1 MKKTVIATSIAAL
14 AATSQLAFSQAML
27 EEVIVTAEKRATSIQ
42 DTPIAVSAFSQ
53 GDLDAQLINDTMNMQ
68 FNVPSLTMTKGN
80 FNGSDVRIRGVG
92 SGAIGSA
99 GDAGVGIHMN
109 GAYLWSSRVFEG
121 QYYDSERVEVLRG
134 PQGTLYGRNTTGGA
148 INVITN
154 KADPTEMSGNIEL
167 TAGNYNATQMRG
179 HFNIPITDNLAVRF
193 AGMQLQRDGF
203 MNNQF
208 TGNDIDDRDMWG
220 GRLSVNWTPTDAT
233 EVNLTVQHFDEDD
246 ARARSQ
252 KSACK
257 KDPSG
262 ILGCLPGYND
272 VYETIHSASGISGT
286 LTAQIGQ
293 ISQGIY
299 GTMAG
304 LTQLAAADPVLAAR
318 ADVQALLGAT
328 DLATL
333 GGYAATA
340 AFPVDDY
347 ALDTNPDGMRQ
358 ANMDYEP
365 TYAAGET
372 IVTLDI
378 KQDLGD
384 MTLSI
389 LGGYSKAFADSTEDY
404 EKSVAS
410 ESWESQIAALAALS
424 GVPALNPDIIAY
436 LQGTGNALLG
446 QAAGAADPAVA
457 AQLQAAG
464 VGYLTVGGGVSA
476 LAPFMTSAATGI
488 AGVGLWAGNPMM
500 NGLSGGIP
508 MLMPNGG
515 YQNFTKNY
523 GADRTKSEAEE
534 FTAEVRLITDFDGDF
549 NFQVGAFYM
558 DVENMNHYIVRS
570 SGLSLIGALLPVNF
584 GFFPAPLGDPND
596 PRSRFN
602 PYMQGYDNDAR
613 SYEVKTWAVFGEAY
627 YQLTDQLKAT
637 VGLRYSDEQKDGVQR
652 TIYVTFL
659 DLPTE
664 ANNGDFYYPTYEDSQ
679 TSWKLNLTY
688 DYSDDIMFY
697 ATASSSFKSGGFNP
711 ISIDSPLV
719 QADPRNA
726 VFDPEFIDAFEVGM
740 KATLLD
746 GAMRL
751 NGTYFF
757 YDYQDLQVS
766 RIVGV
771 TSLNGNTDSEISGL
785 EIELDWA
792 LSEKWILSAQA
803 SFVDTEILD
812 YQVYDTTDP
821 NGLGTTDNL
830 ISINGNNYLRSVNGS
845 ADLAAVTIDD
855 CPAGPV
861 PVTAEG
867 VATVLCPGIPKD
879 QSGNELA
886 NTPGAS
892 INIGLSYLTELGG
905 HPLTLSTNYYW
916 QDDMYSRN
924 ENEKKDVSPSWEVWN
939 ASARYE
945 DSDGKWYADVWVK
958 NILDDDYITGMYSA
972 AQVSS
977 LFTNQFLLD
986 PRTYG
991 LTVGYRF

>member
-1 MKKTVIATSIAAL
+1 
-14 AATSQLAFSQAML
+14 ML

-53 GDLDAQLINDTMNMQ
+53 DDLDAQLINDQMNLQ
-68 FNVPSLTMTKGN
+68 FNVPSLVMTKGN
-80 FNGSDVRIRGVG
+80 FTSADVRIRGVG

-109 GAYLWSSRVFEG
+109 GAYLWSSRMFEG
-121 QYYDSERVEVLRG
+121 QYFDSERVEVLRG

-154 KADPTEMSGNIEL
+154 KADPSAMSGNIEL

-179 HFNIPITDNLAVRF
+179 YINMPITDNLAVRF

-203 MNNQF
+203 ITNQF

-220 GRLSVNWTPTDAT
+220 GRLSVNWTPTDST
-233 EVNLTVQHFDEDD
+233 EVNLTIHHFDEEDS
-246 ARARSQ
+246 RARSQ

-272 VYETIHSASGISGT
+272 VYESPHSASGISGT
-286 LTAQIGQ
+286 LTGQIGQ
-293 ISQGIY
+293 VASGVY
-299 GTMAG
+299 GVYGALAG
-304 LTQLAAADPVLAAR
+304 LQAQGLADAAAQAA
-318 ADVQALLGAT
+318 AAG
-328 DLATL
+328 DLATAQAL
-333 GGYAATA
+333 GDQAAA
-340 AFPVDDY
+340 AMAQMNSLNGMAAQALFPADDY
-347 ALDTNPDGMRQ
+347 AVDGNPDGMRSV
-358 ANMDYEP
+358 NMDYEP
-365 TYAAGET
+365 TYAADET

-384 MTLSI
+384 MTLTI
-389 LGGYSKAFADSTEDY
+389 LGGYSKSFVDSTEDY
-404 EKSVAS
+404 EKAVAS
-410 ESWESQIAALAALS
+410 ETWA
-424 GVPALNPDIIAY
+424 P
-436 LQGTGNALLG
+436 
-446 QAAGAADPAVA
+446 
-457 AQLQAAG
+457 QLQALAG
-464 VGYLTVGGGVSA
+464 LANLTAIDAATSA
-476 LAPFMTSAATGI
+476 LVAQLNPAAAAVLPFMTELYPG
-488 AGVGLWAGNPMM
+488 AGYSLWAGAKGQPGNLAA
-500 NGLSGGIP
+500 GLPSVPDMRNLAGGINT
-508 MLMPNGG
+508 LLPNGG
-515 YQNFTKNY
+515 YERYTKNW
-523 GADRTKSEAEE
+523 GADRSFSQAEE
-534 FTAEVRLITDFDGDF
+534 FTAEVRLISDFDGDF
-549 NFQVGAFYM
+549 NFQLGAFYM
-558 DVENMNHYIVRS
+558 DVENQNGYIVRS
-570 SGLSLIGALLPVNF
+570 SGLALIGEIFPVYIPQ
-584 GFFPAPLGDPND
+584 FPAPLGNPDNPFD
-596 PRSRFN
+596 RLN
-602 PYMQGYDNDAR
+602 PYMQGYHNDAR
-613 SYEVKTWAVFGEAY
+613 SYEVSTWAVFGEAY
-627 YQLTDQLKAT
+627 YQVTDKLKAT
-637 VGLRYSDEQKDGVQR
+637 LGLRYSDEEKDGVQR
-652 TIYVTFL
+652 TLYVTFL
-659 DLPTE
+659 DGPGSPKD
-664 ANNGDFYYPTYEDSQ
+664 AAGDGDFYYPTYEDSQ
-679 TSWKLNLTY
+679 TSWKVNLTY

-697 ATASSSFKSGGFNP
+697 GTASSSFKSGGFNP

-726 VFDPEFIDAFEVGM
+726 VFEPEFIDAFEVGM

-785 EIELDWA
+785 ELELTWA

-803 SFVDTEILD
+803 SFIESEILD

-821 NGLGTTDNL
+821 NAKGTTEGL
-830 ISINGNNYLRSVNGS
+830 VSVLGNNYLVGIAPEDCEAGAITSG
-845 ADLAAVTIDD
+845 AA
-855 CPAGPV
+855 AG
-861 PVTAEG
+861 
-867 VATVLCPGIPKD
+867 LCPGIPKD
-879 QSGNELA
+879 QSGNSLA
-886 NTPGAS
+886 NTPETS

-924 ENEKKDVSPSWEVWN
+924 ENEKKDISPSWEVWN

-958 NILDDDYITGMYSA
+958 NILDDDYITGMYST

>member
-1 MKKTVIATSIAAL
+1 VRKTVIATSIAAL

-53 GDLDAQLINDTMNMQ
+53 GDLDAQLINDTMNLQ
-68 FNVPSLTMTKGN
+68 FNVPSLTMTKSN

-92 SGAIGSA
+92 SGAIGPA

-179 HFNIPITDNLAVRF
+179 YINMPITDNLAVRF

-203 MNNQF
+203 INNQF

-293 ISQGIY
+293 IASGIY
-299 GTMAG
+299 GVNAALAG
-304 LTQLAAADPVLAAR
+304 LQAQALAGAGDAAGAAAAQALAAEYGAYAA
-318 ADVQALLGAT
+318 QAL
-328 DLATL
+328 
-333 GGYAATA
+333 
-340 AFPVDDY
+340 FPVDDY
-347 ALDTNPDGMRQ
+347 AVDTNPDGMRT

-389 LGGYSKAFADSTEDY
+389 LGGYSKAFVDSTEDY

-410 ESWESQIAALAALS
+410 ETWAPQIAALANLANVPAIDAATYTAYGLPAS
-424 GVPALNPDIIAY
+424 IAAFASNAVTGVP
-436 LQGTGNALLG
+436 
-446 QAAGAADPAVA
+446 
-457 AQLQAAG
+457 
-464 VGYLTVGGGVSA
+464 
-476 LAPFMTSAATGI
+476 
-488 AGVGLWAGNPMM
+488 GVGLWAGNPMM
-500 NGLSGGIP
+500 SGLANGIP

-515 YQNFTKNY
+515 YVNQFSNY
-523 GADRTKSEAEE
+523 GADRSKSESEE

-570 SGLSLIGALLPVNF
+570 SGLSLIGAVLPVNF

-602 PYMQGYDNDAR
+602 PYMQGYDNDSR
-613 SYEVKTWAVFGEAY
+613 SYEVSTWAVFGEAY

-711 ISIDSPLV
+711 ISADSPLV

-726 VFDPEFIDAFEVGM
+726 SFEPEFIDAFEVGM

-821 NGLGTTDNL
+821 NGQGTTDNL
-830 ISINGNNYLRSVNGS
+830 ISINGNNYLTNVAPEDCEAGAIVGGA
-845 ADLAAVTIDD
+845 AD
-855 CPAGPV
+855 G
-861 PVTAEG
+861 
-867 VATVLCPGIPKD
+867 LCPGIPKD

-958 NILDDDYITGMYSA
+958 NILDDDYITGMYST

>member
-53 GDLDAQLINDTMNMQ
+53 DDLDAQLINDQMNLQ

-80 FNGSDVRIRGVG
+80 FTSADVRIRGVG

-99 GDAGVGIHMN
+99 GDAGVGVHMN
-109 GAYLWSSRVFEG
+109 GAYLWSSRMFEG
-121 QYYDSERVEVLRG
+121 QYFDSERVEVLRG

-154 KADPTEMSGNIEL
+154 KADPSAMSGNIEL

-179 HFNIPITDNLAVRF
+179 YINMPITDNLAVRF

-203 MNNQF
+203 VNNQF

-220 GRLSVNWTPTDAT
+220 GRLSVNWTPTDST
-233 EVNLTVQHFDEDD
+233 EVNLTIHHFDEEDS
-246 ARARSQ
+246 RARSQ

-286 LTAQIGQ
+286 LTTQIGQ
-293 ISQGIY
+293 IASGIY
-299 GTMAG
+299 GVYAALAAQQAAGLAAAGDAAGAAAAQAQAAAMAG
-304 LTQLAAADPVLAAR
+304 LSA
-318 ADVQALLGAT
+318 QAV
-328 DLATL
+328 
-333 GGYAATA
+333 
-340 AFPVDDY
+340 FPADDY
-347 ALDTNPDGMRQ
+347 AVDTNPDGMRTV
-358 ANMDYEP
+358 NMDYEP
-365 TYAAGET
+365 TYAADET

-389 LGGYSKAFADSTEDY
+389 LGGYSKSFVDSTEDY

-410 ESWESQIAALAALS
+410 ESWAGQIAALANLANI
-424 GVPALNPDIIAY
+424 PALDATLAPT
-436 LQGTGNALLG
+436 LTALG
-446 QAAGAADPAVA
+446 AGALV
-457 AQLQAAG
+457 
-464 VGYLTVGGGVSA
+464 
-476 LAPFMTSAATGI
+476 PFMTNAVTGVP
-488 AGVGLWAGNPMM
+488 GVGLWAGNPMM
-500 NGLSGGIP
+500 AGLSNGIP
-508 MLMPNGG
+508 TLLPNGG
-515 YQNFTKNY
+515 YENFNNNW
-523 GADRTKSEAEE
+523 GADRPFSQTEE

-558 DVENMNHYIVRS
+558 DVENQNGYVVRS
-570 SGLSLIGALLPVNF
+570 SGLSLIGAVLPVNF
-584 GFFPAPLGDPND
+584 GFFPAPLGDAND
-596 PRSRFN
+596 PFSRFN
-602 PYMQGYDNDAR
+602 PYMQGYHNDAR
-613 SYEVKTWAVFGEAY
+613 SYEVSTWAVFGEAY
-627 YQLTDQLKAT
+627 YQVTDQLKAT

-711 ISIDSPLV
+711 ISADSPLV

-726 VFDPEFIDAFEVGM
+726 VFEPEFIDAFEVGM

-785 EIELDWA
+785 EVELDWA
-792 LSEKWILSAQA
+792 FSEKWILSAQA
-803 SFVDTEILD
+803 SFIDTEILD

-821 NGLGTTDNL
+821 NGQGTTDNL
-830 ISINGNNYLRSVNGS
+830 ISINGNNYLRSVNGG
-845 ADLAAVTIDD
+845 ADLAPATLAD

-861 PVTAEG
+861 PVTVAG
-867 VATVLCPGIPKD
+867 VATALCPGVLKD
-879 QSGNELA
+879 QSGNEIA
-886 NTPGAS
+886 NTPGTS

-924 ENEKKDVSPSWEVWN
+924 ENEKKDVAPSWEVWN

>member
-53 GDLDAQLINDTMNMQ
+53 GDLDAQLINDTMNLQ

-80 FNGSDVRIRGVG
+80 FTSSDVRIRGVG
-92 SGAIGSA
+92 SGAIGPA

-121 QYYDSERVEVLRG
+121 QYYDAERVEVLRG

-179 HFNIPITDNLAVRF
+179 YFNMPITDNLAVRF
-193 AGMQLQRDGF
+193 AGMQMQRDGF
-203 MNNQF
+203 INNQF

-220 GRLSVNWTPTDAT
+220 GRLSVNWTPTDTT
-233 EVNLTVQHFDEDD
+233 EVNLTVQHFDEED

-272 VYETIHSASGISGT
+272 VYETVHSASGISGT
-286 LTAQIGQ
+286 LTKQIGT

-299 GTMAG
+299 GTLAG
-304 LTQLAAADPVLAAR
+304 LTQLAAADPMLAGR

-328 DLATL
+328 DIATL

-340 AFPVDDY
+340 AFPDDDY

-389 LGGYSKAFADSTEDY
+389 LGGYSKAFVDSTEDY

-410 ESWESQIAALAALS
+410 ESWANQLAALGALA

-436 LQGTGNALLG
+436 LQGTGNTLLG
-446 QAAGAADPAVA
+446 QAAGATDPAVA

-464 VGYLTVGGGVSA
+464 VGYLTVGGGVEA
-476 LAPFMTSAATGI
+476 LAPFMTNAATGVP
-488 AGVGLWAGNPMM
+488 GVGLWAGNPMM
-500 NGLSGGIP
+500 TGVANGVPTL
-508 MLMPNGG
+508 LPNGG
-515 YQNFTKNY
+515 YESFSKGW
-523 GADRTKSEAEE
+523 GADRSFNAPEQ
-534 FTAEVRLITDFDGDF
+534 FTAEVRLISDFDGDF

-558 DVENMNHYIVRS
+558 DVENQNGYVVRS
-570 SGLSLIGALLPVNF
+570 SGLALIGAVLPVNPA
-584 GFFPAPLGDPND
+584 FFPASLGNPNNPFD
-596 PRSRFN
+596 QLN
-602 PYMQGYDNDAR
+602 PYMQGYHNESR
-613 SYEVKTWAVFGEAY
+613 SYEVSTWAVFGEAY

-637 VGLRYSDEQKDGVQR
+637 VGLRYSDEQKDGFQR
-652 TIYVTFL
+652 TQYVTFL
-659 DLPTE
+659 ALPTE
-664 ANNGDFYYPTYEDSQ
+664 ANGGDFFMPTYEDSQ

-688 DYSDDIMFY
+688 DYSDDVMFY

-711 ISIDSPLV
+711 IDPKSPLV
-719 QADPRNA
+719 IADPKNA
-726 VFDPEFIDAFEVGM
+726 SFEPEFIDAFEVGM

-757 YDYQDLQVS
+757 YDYQDLQVA

-785 EIELDWA
+785 EVELDWA

-812 YQVYDTTDP
+812 YQIYDTTDP
-821 NGLGTTDNL
+821 NAKGTSEGLV
-830 ISINGNNYLRSVNGS
+830 SINGNNYLVGIAPEDCEAGAITSG
-845 ADLAAVTIDD
+845 AA
-855 CPAGPV
+855 AG
-861 PVTAEG
+861 
-867 VATVLCPGIPKD
+867 LCPGIPKD
-879 QSGNELA
+879 QSGNELS

-892 INIGLSYLTELGG
+892 INIGLSYLTEMAGN
-905 HPLTLSTNYYW
+905 PLTISTNYYW

-924 ENEKKDVSPSWEVWN
+924 ENEQKDVSPSWEVWN

-945 DSDGKWYADVWVK
+945 DSDGKWYTDVWVK
-958 NILDDDYITGMYSA
+958 NILDDDYITGMYTT

>member
-1 MKKTVIATSIAAL
+1 MGL
-14 AATSQLAFSQAML
+14 A
-27 EEVIVTAEKRATSIQ
+27 
-42 DTPIAVSAFSQ
+42 
-53 GDLDAQLINDTMNMQ
+53 
-68 FNVPSLTMTKGN
+68 
-80 FNGSDVRIRGVG
+80 
-92 SGAIGSA
+92 
-99 GDAGVGIHMN
+99 
-109 GAYLWSSRVFEG
+109 G
-121 QYYDSERVEVLRG
+121 Q
-134 PQGTLYGRNTTGGA
+134 TL
-148 INVITN
+148 
-154 KADPTEMSGNIEL
+154 
-167 TAGNYNATQMRG
+167 
-179 HFNIPITDNLAVRF
+179 
-193 AGMQLQRDGF
+193 
-203 MNNQF
+203 
-208 TGNDIDDRDMWG
+208 
-220 GRLSVNWTPTDAT
+220 
-233 EVNLTVQHFDEDD
+233 
-246 ARARSQ
+246 
-252 KSACK
+252 
-257 KDPSG
+257 
-262 ILGCLPGYND
+262 
-272 VYETIHSASGISGT
+272 
-286 LTAQIGQ
+286 
-293 ISQGIY
+293 
-299 GTMAG
+299 
-304 LTQLAAADPVLAAR
+304 
-318 ADVQALLGAT
+318 
-328 DLATL
+328 
-333 GGYAATA
+333 
-340 AFPVDDY
+340 FPADDY
-347 ALDTNPDGMRQ
+347 ALDTNPDGMRTV
-358 ANMDYEP
+358 NMDYEP
-365 TYAAGET
+365 TYAADET

-389 LGGYSKAFADSTEDY
+389 LGGYSKSSVDSTEDY

-410 ESWESQIAALAALS
+410 ESWAGQLAGLANLANMPAIDAATAQFLATN
-424 GVPALNPDIIAY
+424 V
-436 LQGTGNALLG
+436 
-446 QAAGAADPAVA
+446 PAVA
-457 AQLQAAG
+457 G
-464 VGYLTVGGGVSA
+464 VL
-476 LAPFMTSAATGI
+476 PFMTELSPGTGI
-488 AGVGLWAGNPMM
+488 GLWAGNPMM
-500 NGLSGGIP
+500 SGLANGIP
-508 MLMPNGG
+508 TLLPNGG
-515 YQNFTKNY
+515 YESLTKNY
-523 GADRTKSEAEE
+523 GADRSFGEAEE

-558 DVENMNHYIVRS
+558 DVENQTGYVVRS
-570 SGLSLIGALLPVNF
+570 SGLSLIGAILPVNPVATAM
-584 GFFPAPLGDPND
+584 GMFPAPLGDPND
-596 PRSRFN
+596 AFSRFN
-602 PYMQGYDNDAR
+602 PYMQGYHNDAR
-613 SYEVKTWAVFGEAY
+613 SYEVQTWAVFGEAY

-659 DLPTE
+659 DLPNE
-664 ANNGDFYYPTYEDSQ
+664 ANNGDFYYPTYSDSQ

-711 ISIDSPLV
+711 ISVDSPLV

-726 VFDPEFIDAFEVGM
+726 SFEPEFIDAFEVGM

-821 NGLGTTDNL
+821 NGQGTTDNL
-830 ISINGNNYLRSVNGS
+830 VSINGNNYLTNVAPEDCEAGAIVGGA
-845 ADLAAVTIDD
+845 AD
-855 CPAGPV
+855 G
-861 PVTAEG
+861 
-867 VATVLCPGIPKD
+867 LCPGIPKD

-958 NILDDDYITGMYSA
+958 NILDDDYITGMYST

>member
-53 GDLDAQLINDTMNMQ
+53 DDLDTALINDTMNMQ

-80 FNGSDVRIRGVG
+80 FTSSDIRIRGVG
-92 SGAIGSA
+92 SGAIGPA
-99 GDAGVGIHMN
+99 GDAGVGVHMN

-179 HFNIPITDNLAVRF
+179 YINVPVTDNLAVRF

-220 GRLSVNWTPTDAT
+220 GRLSVNWAPTDST
-233 EVNLTVQHFDEDD
+233 EVNLTIQHFDEDD

-272 VYETIHSASGISGT
+272 VYETVHSASGISGT
-286 LTAQIGQ
+286 LTGTIG
-293 ISQGIY
+293 SVSSGIY

-304 LTQLAAADPVLAAR
+304 LTQLAASDPVLAGR

-333 GGYAATA
+333 GGFAATA

-347 ALDTNPDGMRQ
+347 ALDTNPDGLRTV
-358 ANMDYEP
+358 NMDYEP
-365 TYAAGET
+365 TYAADET
-372 IVTLDI
+372 IVTLEI

-389 LGGYSKAFADSTEDY
+389 LGGYSKSSVDSTEDY

-410 ESWESQIAALAALS
+410 ESWAPQIAALAGLA

-436 LQGTGNALLG
+436 LQGTGNTLLG

-464 VGYLTVGGGVSA
+464 VAYLTVGGGVNA
-476 LAPFMTSAATGI
+476 LAPFMTNAATGVP
-488 AGVGLWAGNPMM
+488 GVGLWAGNPMM
-500 NGLSGGIP
+500 SGLANGIP
-508 MLMPNGG
+508 TLMPNGG
-515 YQNFTKNY
+515 YRNLFNNQ
-523 GADRTKSEAEE
+523 GADRSFNEAEE
-534 FTAEVRLITDFDGDF
+534 FTAEVRLVTDFDGDF

-558 DVENMNHYIVRS
+558 DVENQNGYVVRS
-570 SGLSLIGALLPVNF
+570 SGLSLIGAVLPVNPVATAM
-584 GFFPAPLGDPND
+584 GMFPAPLGDPND
-596 PRSRFN
+596 AFSRFN
-602 PYMQGYDNDAR
+602 PYMQGYHNDSR
-613 SYEVKTWAVFGEAY
+613 SYEVSTWAVFGEAY
-627 YQLTDQLKAT
+627 YQVTDQLKAT

-652 TIYVTFL
+652 TLYVTFL
-659 DLPTE
+659 DLPNE

-726 VFDPEFIDAFEVGM
+726 VFEPEFIDAFEVGM

-792 LSEKWILSAQA
+792 LSENWILSAQA

-812 YQVYDTTDP
+812 YQVYDTSDP
-821 NGLGTTDNL
+821 NGQGTSDNL
-830 ISINGNNYLRSVNGS
+830 VSINGNNYLTNVAPEDCAAGAIVGGA
-845 ADLAAVTIDD
+845 AD
-855 CPAGPV
+855 G
-861 PVTAEG
+861 
-867 VATVLCPGIPKD
+867 LCPGIEKD
-879 QSGNELA
+879 QSGNELS

-892 INIGLSYLTELGG
+892 VNIGLSYLTELGG
-905 HPLTLSTNYYW
+905 HPLTISTNYYW

-945 DSDGKWYADVWVK
+945 DSDGKWYTDVWVK
-958 NILDDDYITGMYSA
+958 NILDDDYITGMYTT